1 MTIREAENQYDW
13 EVANSIAKSTE
24 RHKKQM
30 RKAFYIW
37 MCVGFILIILG
48 IVLILIGV
56 NTPPKIDFLG
66 NEYESFEAG
75 MAKTFGGLIL
85 FYGVGSLAIALFCKH
100 KKKKPDNFLPQIRN
114 LYLNYLKCEDMSKD
128 DKEYYIQKLEE
139 IRNMEL
145 VSAVHSAAAAAS
157 TAATTAIM
165 FSALKK

>member
-37 MCVGFILIILG
+37 MSVGFIFIILG
-48 IVLILIGV
+48 IVLILKGV
-56 NTPPKIDFLG
+56 TTPPEINIFGHEEVPFVATLAKI
-66 NEYESFEAG
+66 
-75 MAKTFGGLIL
+75 FGGLIL
-85 FYGVGSLAIALFCKH
+85 FYGVGSLAMALYCKH

-145 VSAVHSAAAAAS
+145 VSAVHSAAAAA
-157 TAATTAIM
+157 ATAIM

>member
-1 MTIREAENQYDW
+1 MTIREAENQYER

-37 MCVGFILIILG
+37 TSVGFILIIIG
-48 IVLILIGV
+48 IVLILKGV
-56 NTPPKIDFLG
+56 TAPPEINFLG
-66 NEYESFEAG
+66 NEEEPYWAST
-75 MAKTFGGLIL
+75 AKTFGGLIL
-85 FYGVGSLAIALFCKH
+85 FYGVGALAIALCFKFA
-100 KKKKPDNFLPQIRN
+100 KKKPDNFLPQIRN
-114 LYLNYLKCEDMSKD
+114 LYLNYLKCEDMGKD

-145 VSAVHSAAAAAS
+145 VNAVHRAAAS
-157 TAATTAIM
+157 AATAIM